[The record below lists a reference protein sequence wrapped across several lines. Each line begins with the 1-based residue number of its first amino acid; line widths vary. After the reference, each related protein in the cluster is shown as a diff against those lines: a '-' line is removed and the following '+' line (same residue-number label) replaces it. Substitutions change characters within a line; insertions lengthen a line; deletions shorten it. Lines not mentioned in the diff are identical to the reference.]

1 MFAME
6 CRKLGYEIEESFDF
20 RGNVKGFEIKGV
32 SPEIQERFSKRTR
45 DIDDEIARREQ
56 YLGRTLTAAERHEI
70 SLETRSFKLTESDS
84 ESVRNYQLEQLS
96 RKEMEI
102 LEKVAHEAYER
113 QSTKEN
119 INLNEMIDEILPELF
134 KRVSVLKEEQII
146 AEILTQNLG
155 RIPLERLKKALAN
168 HREQYRLP
176 GNYLVPEK
184 VMETEQYAINAVERE
199 KGLYQPLN
207 EKFIPFNGSEK
218 RKAQSEVIVICRSYD
233 II

>member
-119 INLNEMIDEILPELF
+119 INLNEIIDEILPELF
-134 KRVSVLKEEQII
+134 
-146 AEILTQNLG
+146 
-155 RIPLERLKKALAN
+155 
-168 HREQYRLP
+168 
-176 GNYLVPEK
+176 
-184 VMETEQYAINAVERE
+184 
-199 KGLYQPLN
+199 LN
-207 EKFIPFNGSEK
+207 
-218 RKAQSEVIVICRSYD
+218 V
-233 II
+233 